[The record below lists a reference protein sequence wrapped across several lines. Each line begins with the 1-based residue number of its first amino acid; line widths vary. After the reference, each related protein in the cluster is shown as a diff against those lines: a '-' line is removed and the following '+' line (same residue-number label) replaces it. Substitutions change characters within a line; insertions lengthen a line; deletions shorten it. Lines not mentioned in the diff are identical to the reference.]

1 MEQIEVYWRTISYS
15 NIIVKMLIMGYV
27 LYCFAKP
34 FMENKKGAVLSG
46 VTYFV
51 TILLLYLMPF
61 KIGNFAAYG
70 TGIFAAWIVMCKTD
84 RRNYQ
89 QKFFIAATFFS
100 VRWLSTYMTGIITEI
115 MYQQMIDTK
124 YMAARPIM
132 QFIAYIGVEITDVA
146 LVFVITGV
154 SVRCIVKSYVYKSE
168 NMNIKEMCMLIVPSV
183 TGMTGYG
190 IVQYY
195 QDYMEINAAEGI
207 LGTYKVLAFLHYGIS
222 IITIVVVTILFQ
234 SVKARQEEK
243 MQNEL
248 LAVQIENTQKHI
260 EQVENLYQNIRSIKH
275 DMTNHIITL
284 ERLYAG
290 NKTEEARAYSEELRA
305 ALSEAAGRINSGNP
319 VTDVILQEMQREAEK
334 RQIRFKIDFH
344 YPTDSN
350 VNAFDISV
358 ILNNALQNALE
369 YASKEEKSF
378 ISVISYRRNNAY
390 MIEIS
395 NSFKGGLKWDKES
408 GLPVTS
414 KGKTEESR
422 FEKVHGYGLANIRR
436 VAKKYSGDIAVDLN
450 NEIFCLSI
458 LLMTEI

>member
-1 MEQIEVYWRTISYS
+1 MEQIEIYWKTISYA

-34 FMENKKGAVLSG
+34 FMENKKGAVCSG
-46 VTYFV
+46 IAYFV
-51 TILLLYLMPF
+51 TILLLYLMPIQ
-61 KIGNFAAYG
+61 IGNFAAYG

-100 VRWLSTYMTGIITEI
+100 VRWLSTYMTGIITE
-115 MYQQMIDTK
+115 MLYQQMIDTK
-124 YMAARPIM
+124 YMAAHPIM
-132 QFIAYIGVEITDVA
+132 QFIAYIGVEILDVA
-146 LVFVITGV
+146 LVFVITGM
-154 SVRCIVKSYVYKSE
+154 SVRCVVKSYVYKSE
-168 NMNIKEMCMLIVPSV
+168 NMSIKEMCMLVVPSV

-195 QDYMEINAAEGI
+195 QNYLEINAVEGI
-207 LGTYKVLAFLHYGIS
+207 LGTYNVLAFLHYGIS

-234 SVKARQEEK
+234 SVKASQEEK
-243 MQNEL
+243 LQNEL
-248 LAVQIENTQKHI
+248 LAVQIENTQRHM

-275 DMTNHIITL
+275 DMTNHVITL
-284 ERLYAG
+284 ERLYAE
-290 NKTEEARAYSEELRA
+290 NQTEEARAYGEELKE

-319 VTDVILQEMQREAEK
+319 VTDVILQEMQREAEM

-344 YPTDSN
+344 YPTGSN

-369 YASKEEKSF
+369 YASKDAKSF
-378 ISVISYRRNNAY
+378 ISVLSYRRNNAY

-395 NSFKGGLKWDKES
+395 NSFKGNLKWDTES
-408 GLPVTS
+408 GLPMTS
-414 KGKTEESR
+414 KGKMEGHR

-436 VAKKYSGDIAVDLN
+436 VAEKYAGDIAIDLKD
-450 NEIFCLSI
+450 EIFCLSI
-458 LLMTEI
+458 LLMMEV